1 MPGGAVML
9 VPVTAPVARD
19 SAQKEADDTQ
29 QEAKS
34 GRPQQ
39 QQRPRVLYPPQG
51 VVFAPQQGPGPVG
64 YSPQQGVVVVPQ
76 QGTTDTPQAAQEQR
90 DAEQEGTQTTK

>member
-1 MPGGAVML
+1 MTAITVSVCACVYVCIKKSNQQSSTVVPGGAVML

-19 SAQKEADDTQ
+19 SAQKEADDTR

-39 QQRPRVLYPPQG
+39 L
-51 VVFAPQQGPGPVG
+51 
-64 YSPQQGVVVVPQ
+64 
-76 QGTTDTPQAAQEQR
+76 
-90 DAEQEGTQTTK
+90 